1 MTRKIL
7 ITLLAAVFA
16 ASTPAVLLAGGFEK
30 FDDKKFVD
38 DKKFE
43 KFEKD
48 DSKFNKFDKFDRK
61 FFFDDDPFEGFFFNK
76 FFFDGFEED

>member
-7 ITLLAAVFA
+7 IMMLALVFA

-48 DSKFNKFDKFDRK
+48 DFKFDKFDRK
-61 FFFDDDPFEGFFFNK
+61 FFFDDDPFEDFFFKKAFFHGFF
-76 FFFDGFEED
+76 DD